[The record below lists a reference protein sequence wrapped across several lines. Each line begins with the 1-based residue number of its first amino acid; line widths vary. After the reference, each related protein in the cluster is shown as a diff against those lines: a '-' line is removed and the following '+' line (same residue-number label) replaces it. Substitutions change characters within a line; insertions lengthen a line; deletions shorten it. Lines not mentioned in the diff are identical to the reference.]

1 MTLHQALAKAQAEFE
16 PVAFDSE
23 AQLGGNRRYRYAS
36 LRAVLE
42 AVRPALNQQG
52 IFVSQACTEVMLDD
66 GKNLAVRCVTR
77 LYLGEQVLEEVSEK
91 RMDDGT
97 IHKHGSVQTY
107 LKRYQLCNMLAVVG
121 EEDEDGHIA
130 QPTAGGSKAA
140 PPKRARQGTA
150 KPEPDAGGEAPSS
163 APPAG
168 ERVVEVILKRVNSG
182 VTTKGTRWAIGVF
195 TTRDGEELRCGT
207 FSATWV
213 DVLII
218 EQRNQDRIWQLTLSP
233 PKKEGDAY
241 AIEGMHWV
249 TESGELI
256 DPDVSGIPF

>member
-1 MTLHQALAKAQAEFE
+1 MTLHQALAKAQAKFK

-36 LRAVLE
+36 LHAVLE
-42 AVRPALNQQG
+42 AVRPALNEQG

-66 GKNLAVRCVTR
+66 GKNLGVRCVTR

-150 KPEPDAGGEAPSS
+150 KPEPDAGEGASS
-163 APPAG
+163 SSPPAG
-168 ERVVEVILKRVNSG
+168 DRVVDVLIKRVNSG
-182 VTTKGTRWAIGVF
+182 VSKRGTQWAIGTFV
-195 TTRDGEELRCGT
+195 TREGEELRCGT
-207 FSATWV
+207 FSKTWV
-213 DVLII
+213 DCLIN
-218 EQRNQDRIWQLTLSP
+218 EQRNDTRVWQLTLAP
-233 PKKEGDAY
+233 PKKEGDAWQ
-241 AIEGMHWV
+241 IEGLKWV
-249 TESGELI
+249 TEGGELV
-256 DPDVSGIPF
+256 DPDMQDVPF